1 MEEKDYLNNSQIE
14 ISEESIKFWANKLK
28 CSEKDLHDSILKIGN
43 NINTL
48 SMYLEM
54 NQLIK
59 K

>member
-1 MEEKDYLNNSQIE
+1 MDDQNYLKNGTIILSD
-14 ISEESIKFWANKLK
+14 ESITFWAKKLK
-28 CSEKDLHDSILKIGN
+28 CSKKDLRNSILKIGN
-43 NINTL
+43 NLNVL